1 MSESELVRD
10 LQLAACI
17 GSQECSYAA
26 PVSPASGMIPATPAL
41 ASASPQPLSQPLSPY
56 TAAPLGSELMGA
68 VLPSTVAKSSGS
80 LGEPPQASVQEIP
93 PVSLATAEVAAIA
106 NPLDDVAMELF
117 ANEDEARY
125 YIRHLLERVQNLE
138 QALDQ
143 TLTSYAEL
151 RAKMQDQVF
160 LERQLAAT
168 EEYSHLQQ
176 HEIERLRRQ
185 LVEQQPQQVS
195 ILEEKLRLAWDR
207 VASLEAQ
214 LEDAHQQ
221 LTRLGEQWTG
231 HTAKSSR
238 SSSPRDQLPTSLAD
252 VLGATSNHPV
262 PVGSSTIA
270 SLLQELLK
278 AQAHI
283 KALEAHIADQQQ
295 HQDLIQQAYQ
305 ELETEHLAMRASIA
319 GYDPDQVRT
328 QVRSLEQQVGDLQE
342 QILMQEQQAEE
353 YETAIHHWK
362 DRYITSQQKVCR
374 LKELLTTQ
382 LPNLPSDLVALLE
395 TIQPIHPDDLAQ
407 PVANSPKPGKPKRKP
422 KIDLPEFLT
431 RQRPST
437 KSKSS

>member
-10 LQLAACI
+10 LQLAACV
-17 GSQECSYAA
+17 GSQECGYAA
-26 PVSPASGMIPATPAL
+26 PASPTPAL
-41 ASASPQPLSQPLSPY
+41 IPAFTPALPQPSSQPLSPCTVAPSTSEPIGAALHS
-56 TAAPLGSELMGA
+56 TAAKPDDR
-68 VLPSTVAKSSGS
+68 P
-80 LGEPPQASVQEIP
+80 GEPAQASVQETP
-93 PVSLATAEVAAIA
+93 PVSLAAAEMAAIVS
-106 NPLDDVAMELF
+106 PLDDAAIELF
-117 ANEDEARY
+117 VNEDEARY
-125 YIRHLLERVQNLE
+125 HIRHLLERVQNLE

-195 ILEEKLRLAWDR
+195 VLEEKLRLAWDR

-214 LEDAHQQ
+214 LEDARQQ
-221 LTRLGEQWTG
+221 LIRLGEQWTD

-238 SSSPRDQLPTSLAD
+238 SSSPRDQRSTLLAN
-252 VLGATSNHPV
+252 VLGVASNHPV

-278 AQAHI
+278 AQARI
-283 KALEAHIADQQQ
+283 KALEAHVADQQN

-305 ELETEHLAMRASIA
+305 ELETEHLTMRASIA

-362 DRYITSQQKVCR
+362 DRYITSQQQACR
-374 LKELLTTQ
+374 LKELLTAQ
-382 LPNLPSDLVALLE
+382 LPNLPPDLATLLE

-407 PVANSPKPGKPKRKP
+407 PAANSPKPGKPKRKP

-437 KSKSS
+437 KPKSS